1 MDVNAIT
8 QIISTVGFPI
18 CACGAL
24 FWYMTKTNEQHKEE
38 TDKLKESID
47 NNTLI
52 ITKLYE
58 RLGSAN
64 YEQK

>member
-8 QIISTVGFPI
+8 QIISSVGFPI
-18 CACGAL
+18 VACGGL
-24 FWYMTKTNEQHKEE
+24 FWYLTKQDERHKEE
-38 TDKLKESID
+38 TDKLKQSID

-58 RLGSAN
+58 RLSSH
-64 YEQK
+64 E

>member
-8 QIISTVGFPI
+8 QIISSVGFPI
-18 CACGAL
+18 VACGGL
-24 FWYMTKTNEQHKEE
+24 FWYLTKQDERHKEE
-38 TDKLKESID
+38 TDKLKQSID

-58 RLGSAN
+58 RLSN
-64 YEQK
+64 HE